1 MKIRCG
7 FVSNSSSSSFLIY
20 GAALENSQTYFK
32 DEESVLDLLYTAV
45 EEVGQQVCV
54 NHPPEDDYVYIGIS
68 WSQVKDDETGAQ
80 FKARVEKAV
89 AEVITKVGYT
99 GEVKFSTHAE
109 AWRDC

>member
-20 GAALENSQTYFK
+20 GVVLENNQSLFK
-32 DEESVLDLLYTAV
+32 DTESVLDLLEEAAKEV
-45 EEVGQQVCV
+45 EQVSV
-54 NHPPEDDYVYIGIS
+54 EYPPDDDYVYVGMS

-89 AEVITKVGYT
+89 TEVIEKVGYT
-99 GEVKFSTHAE
+99 EKVKFSTYKE